1 MRSNTRRTAVCGM
14 FAALAVVL
22 LAAGS
27 IFPLATFCAPAL
39 AGLCAVPVAVEF
51 GLKAGL
57 AVYIITG
64 VLALFFCPDL
74 EAVCIFLFLLG
85 YYPLLKPWLDRAA
98 RPVVRVLAKLAICNL
113 SVLACYG
120 LLLFVF
126 PLPALQ
132 AEMGEMG
139 LLAAGGMLVLA
150 NITFLVYDAALVNLL
165 RIYLCRIRPRLFP
178 PGRR

>member
-1 MRSNTRRTAVCGM
+1 M

-98 RPVVRVLAKLAICNL
+98 RPVARVLAKLAVCNL

-139 LLAAGGMLVLA
+139 LLAAGGMLVGTLVG
-150 NITFLVYDAALVNLL
+150 IFLVPGLYMLFEALETKMKRKKHNDSKKNETQPNLV
-165 RIYLCRIRPRLFP
+165 
-178 PGRR
+178 

>member
-1 MRSNTRRTAVCGM
+1 M
-14 FAALAVVL
+14 
-22 LAAGS
+22 
-27 IFPLATFCAPAL
+27 
-39 AGLCAVPVAVEF
+39 AVEF

-132 AEMGEMG
+132 AEMGAGQHHLLG
-139 LLAAGGMLVLA
+139 LRRGAGQSVPHLSLPHPASSVSAGTPLTGPSAPLFFFA
-150 NITFLVYDAALVNLL
+150 GFGQ
-165 RIYLCRIRPRLFP
+165 RRGGSFYLCPFSNYQPRIFRAESRWICLWN
-178 PGRR
+178 